1 MQAKPKLKRRARS
14 KSRSRQSTII
24 SSSLDAQSAGGGRL
38 SEERIVVLFRIQ
50 DKEGRGPFRPGLSTQ
65 WADATGG
72 KMLPPIYKELGIEPT
87 KLRDIVPKGLHCG
100 CACKTPTQL
109 QDWFTRTE
117 RRRLLALGFGIVRF
131 EPDVIIAETPNQV
144 LFGCTE
150 PLSTLPRIS
159 A

>member
-1 MQAKPKLKRRARS
+1 MLTCFSNWRTNR
-14 KSRSRQSTII
+14 
-24 SSSLDAQSAGGGRL
+24 
-38 SEERIVVLFRIQ
+38 EWIVVLFRIQ
-50 DKEGRGPFRPGLSTQ
+50 DKEGRGPFRPGFSTQ